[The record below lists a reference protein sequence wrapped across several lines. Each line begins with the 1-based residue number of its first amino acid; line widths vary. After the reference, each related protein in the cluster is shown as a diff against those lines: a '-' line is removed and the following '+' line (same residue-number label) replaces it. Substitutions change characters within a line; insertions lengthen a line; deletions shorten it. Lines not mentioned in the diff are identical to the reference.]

1 MRISDWSSDVCSSDL
16 PVESDRADRNGG
28 PTYDLFCPTCQVQIG
43 PFKFRLPKAAL
54 GTVEN
59 IHATIRKGSRPFF
72 QIPRIIGQLCI
83 VKACLPLRNA
93 HHDDEVFS
101 DRTAHLPKYFCPKL
115 RAFAQTGSAEAIA
128 AKVSFGPKELVHK
141 ISMSGKIGRA
151 HV

>member
-1 MRISDWSSDVCSSDL
+1 MRISDCSSDVCSSDL
-16 PVESDRADRNGG
+16 LKIGEQVPVESGRADRNGV

-59 IHATIRKGSRPFF
+59 IHATIRKGSKPFF

-93 HHDDEVFS
+93 HHDE
-101 DRTAHLPKYFCPKL
+101 
-115 RAFAQTGSAEAIA
+115 
-128 AKVSFGPKELVHK
+128 
-141 ISMSGKIGRA
+141 IGRA
-151 HV
+151 SCRERVCKYV